1 MEQNNQ
7 KKHPLKSKTIW
18 ASILLLVTGILS
30 ATGLLNDSQVDIIK
44 NVGPEVLTGI
54 ATSVL
59 GLVAAWG
66 RVTAK
71 ASLGTKQ

>member
-1 MEQNNQ
+1 MEQ

-18 ASILLLVTGILS
+18 ASILLLVTGLLS
-30 ATGLLNDSQVDIIK
+30 ATGVLNDSQVALIKDI
-44 NVGPEVLTGI
+44 GPEVLTGVV
-54 ATSVL
+54 TSVL

-71 ASLGTKQ
+71 TSLSTK

>member
-1 MEQNNQ
+1 MEQ

-18 ASILLLVTGILS
+18 ASILLLGTGLLS
-30 ATGLLNDSQVDIIK
+30 ATGVLNDSQVEIVK
-44 NVGPEVLTGI
+44 NIGPEVLSGI

-59 GLVAAWG
+59 ALVAAWG